1 MKDIQIIQAKTKE
14 DCEVCDKFL
23 SKLIEFESHIDA
35 NIKQFVEIKE
45 MHEKKL
51 DNANHYMSIAKS
63 NNLPVGFIYGR
74 LKSPKGFTT
83 HKSVLEVSTLY
94 VEEEFRKIGVGK
106 ALMKD
111 FENWAK
117 TNFDEDCLIEIMYI
131 NNNEQARKFYE
142 KLGYLPVRTT
152 LRK

>member
-14 DCEVCDKFL
+14 DCEICDKFL
-23 SKLIEFESHIDA
+23 SKLIQFESTIDSS
-35 NIKQFVEIKE
+35 IMQFVEIKN

-51 DNANHYMSIAKS
+51 NNQNNYLSIAMINGS
-63 NNLPVGFIYGR
+63 PVGFACGR
-74 LKSPKGFTT
+74 LKNPKGLTT
-83 HKSVLEVSTLY
+83 FKNILDLSTLY
-94 VEEEFRKIGVGK
+94 VEEQYRNQGVGK
-106 ALMKD
+106 ALMAD

-131 NNNEQARKFYE
+131 NDNENAKRFYE
-142 KLGYLPVRTT
+142 RLGYLPVRTT